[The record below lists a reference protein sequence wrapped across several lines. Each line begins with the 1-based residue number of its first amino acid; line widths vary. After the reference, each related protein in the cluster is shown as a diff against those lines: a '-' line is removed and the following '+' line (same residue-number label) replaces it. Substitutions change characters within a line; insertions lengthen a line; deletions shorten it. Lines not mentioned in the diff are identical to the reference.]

1 MSVVVVSQ
9 LVFVR
14 AAKAPSR
21 PATLARRAPRSKP
34 TAARSVSGETYCNLQ
49 VIVFLLS
56 KLCFFARLEVIECPK
71 RKFYPRPDP
80 QNNVF

>member
-34 TAARSVSGETYCNLQ
+34 TAARSVSGEMYCKFTSNRLLVVQ
-49 VIVFLLS
+49 IV
-56 KLCFFARLEVIECPK
+56 FFARLGNDAPK
-71 RKFYPRPDP
+71 CNDLCLKGCGL
-80 QNNVF
+80 